1 VYAVDSKRER
11 ELVLLKIGE
20 FAHIGQISIKTLRHY
35 DALGLLK
42 PSRIDA
48 ESGYRFYEMGQLADV
63 IRIQALKDCGFSL
76 DEIAKLLPTHDAA
89 TIGELLRQRIATQ
102 QRFVEEEQA
111 RLQRMMA
118 RMQQLASGDLAPA
131 YDVALKQTEPL
142 TLVGLRCCVAG
153 TEEIGPLAWMVLERL
168 MEQGI
173 VISGPLIHLYY
184 ESCPEEE
191 RLDLFVGVPVLA
203 LPSIRDDLRCERL
216 AGGELVACVVYRGD
230 YTGIGTAYRALNSW
244 MAASGYHSIGP
255 GREIYHWSPLHT
267 QDAAS
272 YLTEIQYP
280 VAR

>member
-1 VYAVDSKRER
+1 MDSKRESER
-11 ELVLLKIGE
+11 TVLKIGE
-20 FAHIGQISIKTLRHY
+20 FARIGQISIKTLRHY

-42 PSRIDA
+42 PSHIDA

-76 DEIAKLLPTHDAA
+76 DEIAKLLPTHDAV

-102 QRFVEEEQA
+102 QRFVEEEQS

-118 RMQQLASGDLAPA
+118 RMQQLASSDIAPP

-142 TLVGLRCCVAG
+142 TLVGLRRCVAG
-153 TEEIGPLAWMVLERL
+153 TEEIGPLAWKVIERL
-168 MEQGI
+168 TEQGI

-184 ESCPEEE
+184 ECPEEE
-191 RLDLFVGVPVLA
+191 GFDLFVGVPVLA
-203 LPSIRDDLRCERL
+203 LPPVRDDLRCERL
-216 AGGELVACVVYRGD
+216 AGGESVVCVVYRGD
-230 YTGIGTAYRALNSW
+230 YAGISAAYQALNRW
-244 MAASGYHSIGP
+244 MAASGYHATGP

-272 YLTEIQYP
+272 YLTEIQCP
-280 VAR
+280 VG

>member
-1 VYAVDSKRER
+1 VDSKRER
-11 ELVLLKIGE
+11 ELIVLKIGE
-20 FAHIGQISIKTLRHY
+20 FARIGQISIKTLRHY

-89 TIGELLRQRIATQ
+89 TVGELLRQRIAAQ

-118 RMQQLASGDLAPA
+118 RMQQLASGDLAPP

-142 TLVGLRCCVAG
+142 TLVGLRRCVAS
-153 TEEIGPLAWMVLERL
+153 TEEIGPLAWTVVERL
-168 MEQGI
+168 TEQGI

-184 ESCPEEE
+184 EGCPEEE
-191 RLDLFVGVPVLA
+191 GLDLFVGVPVLA

-216 AGGELVACVVYRGD
+216 VGGESVACVVYRGD
-230 YTGIGTAYRALNSW
+230 YAGIGNAYQALNSW
-244 MAASGYHSIGP
+244 MAASGYHPIGP

-267 QDAAS
+267 QDTAS

-280 VAR
+280 IAL

>member
-1 VYAVDSKRER
+1 VYAVDSKRES
-11 ELVLLKIGE
+11 ELMVLKIGE
-20 FAHIGQISIKTLRHY
+20 FARIGQISIKTLRHY

-76 DEIAKLLPTHDAA
+76 DEIARLLPTHDAA
-89 TIGELLRQRIATQ
+89 NIGELLRQRIAVQ

-118 RMQQLASGDLAPA
+118 RMQQLANSDIAPP

-142 TLVGLRCCVAG
+142 TLVGLRRCVAG
-153 TEEIGPLAWMVLERL
+153 TEEIGPLAWKVVERL
-168 MEQGI
+168 TEQGI

-184 ESCPEEE
+184 ECPEEE
-191 RLDLFVGVPVLA
+191 GLDLFVGVPVLA
-203 LPSIRDDLRCERL
+203 LPPMRDDLCCERL
-216 AGGELVACVVYRGD
+216 AGGELVACVIYRGD
-230 YTGIGTAYRALNSW
+230 YAGIGVAYQALNRW
-244 MAASGYHSIGP
+244 MAASGYHATGP

-267 QDAAS
+267 QDATS
-272 YLTEIQYP
+272 YLTEIQCP
-280 VAR
+280 VSL